1 MGSAFSF
8 APRRVNVEPVGTKDG
23 NNATFTFPNGE
34 KIFPASLEVYLNGVL
49 YQPTSIVKSSDSKSF
64 TITGD
69 TVPTSEDSFTCSY
82 TKNPF

>member
-8 APRRVNVEPVGTKDG
+8 SPRRVNVEPVGTKDG
-23 NNATFTFPNGE
+23 TNATFTLPSAEKMFPG
-34 KIFPASLEVYLNGVL
+34 SLEVYLNGVL
-49 YQPTSIVKSSDSKSF
+49 YQPNSIVKSGDNKSF

-69 TVPTSEDSFTCSY
+69 ILPTADDSFTCTY